1 MKIIWCMVPE
11 IWSTTVFFIIL
22 GHFIQLTTRKI
33 TILKKWKKHLENIT
47 LKLCTTNDGH
57 MTYNSWDMECDQQNF
72 CHFGPFFAHLHQN
85 FEMKKLPKD
94 ITILHMCTRNGNHM
108 YGSWDI
114 KCNRQ
119 NCLLFWVIFCPI
131 TPLTILKIK
140 LLKKSSFTH
149 FTPLLEKAWSYA
161 VLFLRYHTWQ
171 KKCIFKFG
179 LFFDLLPP

>member
-1 MKIIWCMVPE
+1 MTVIWPTIPE
-11 IWSTTVFFIIL
+11 IWSVTNRIFVIL
-22 GHFIQLTTRKI
+22 DHFLPIYIK
-33 TILKKWKKHLENIT
+33 ILKWKNC
-47 LKLCTTNDGH
+47 LKI
-57 MTYNSWDMECDQQNF
+57 S
-72 CHFGPFFAHLHQN
+72 PFY
-85 FEMKKLPKD
+85 
-94 ITILHMCTRNGNHM
+94 TCTRNGNHM

-161 VLFLRYHTWQ
+161 ILFLRYRTWQ

-179 LFFDLLPP
+179 LFFALLPP